1 MSSPS
6 NLFDGLS
13 DGSDMI
19 NKKTTLERKPDN
31 INHTIEPIR
40 TIVPIVILIIQSI
53 ILIKLFNQGES
64 NGKIN

>member
-1 MSSPS
+1 
-6 NLFDGLS
+6 
-13 DGSDMI
+13 MI
-19 NKKTTLERKPDN
+19 NKKTTLERKLDN

-40 TIVPIVILIIQSI
+40 TIVPIAILIIQSI

>member
-19 NKKTTLERKPDN
+19 NKKTTLERKLDN
-31 INHTIEPIR
+31 KNQTIKPIR
-40 TIVPIVILIIQSI
+40 TIVPIAILIIQSI